1 MPTATKGKPAAEAV
15 PPVPV
20 TFDEIARRRVG
31 ERIEEYRA
39 IVTRRAAGE
48 TLGMADMERAGELL
62 DLLGLPLYSFD
73 RDTYA
78 VQRMRATADKMK
90 AATDAAP
97 GHKQRAAEL
106 AVEIDVLRKKLEAL
120 REEHR
125 IAAAKG
131 SKPGAYTHTVAQLK
145 HDHPT
150 VLADLTTAVQLRI
163 EELDRRKRSTT
174 EAAT

>member
-1 MPTATKGKPAAEAV
+1 MANATKSKPAAAAEPA
-15 PPVPV
+15 VPV
-20 TFDEIARRRVG
+20 TFDEINRRRVR

-48 TLGMADMERAGELL
+48 TLGVADMERAGELL
-62 DLLGLPLYSFD
+62 DLLGLPLYTFD

-78 VQRMRATADKMK
+78 VQQMRASAGKMQ
-90 AATDAAP
+90 AAADAAP

-106 AVEIDVLRKKLEAL
+106 AVEIDTLRKKLEAL

-125 IAAAKG
+125 IATAKG
-131 SKPGAYTHTVAQLK
+131 NKAGAYTHTVAQLK
-145 HDHPT
+145 YDHPH
-150 VLADLTTAVQLRI
+150 VLAELDDAVQLRI